1 MLRLT
6 IPKVTS
12 DPIISGLVATMEGA
26 TRVASIHV
34 PLEPVPA
41 SRPRVTRWGTFY
53 LKPYA
58 EWMAKAK
65 KLIAAGDLSFHEKT
79 PLFVIVESVSTKART
94 SKLTYP
100 RYDVDNTAK
109 AVLDVVTK
117 VTGWWHDD
125 DQIVLLTS
133 MKRFAAKGEDAHS
146 NVHIYRC
153 D

>member
-1 MLRLT
+1 
-6 IPKVTS
+6 
-12 DPIISGLVATMEGA
+12 MEGA
-26 TRVASIHV
+26 TLVASIHL

-53 LKPYA
+53 LKTYSD
-58 EWMAKAK
+58 WTAKAK
-65 KLIAAGDLSFHEKT
+65 KLLGAGNLTFHEKT
-79 PLFVIVESVSTKART
+79 PLFVVVESVSTKART

-100 RYDVDNTAK
+100 RYDVDNSAK

-133 MKRFAAKGEDAHS
+133 SKRFAAKGEAAHS

>member
-1 MLRLT
+1 
-6 IPKVTS
+6 
-12 DPIISGLVATMEGA
+12 MEGA
-26 TRVASIHV
+26 TRVASIHF

-53 LKPYA
+53 LKTYS

-65 KLIAAGDLSFHEKT
+65 KLIGSGTLTFHEKT

-117 VTGWWHDD
+117 VSGWWYDD

-133 MKRFAAKGEDAHS
+133 SKRFAAKGEAAHS

>member
-1 MLRLT
+1 
-6 IPKVTS
+6 
-12 DPIISGLVATMEGA
+12 MEGA
-26 TRVASIHV
+26 TRVASIHF

-41 SRPRVTRWGTFY
+41 SRPRVSRWGTFY
-53 LKPYA
+53 LKTYS

-65 KLIAAGDLSFHEKT
+65 KLIGSGTLTFHEKT

-94 SKLTYP
+94 SKLAYP

-117 VTGWWHDD
+117 VSGWWYDD

-133 MKRFAAKGEDAHS
+133 SKRFAAKGEAAHS

>member
-1 MLRLT
+1 
-6 IPKVTS
+6 
-12 DPIISGLVATMEGA
+12 MEGA
-26 TRVASIHV
+26 TLVASIHI

-53 LKPYA
+53 LKTYSD
-58 EWMAKAK
+58 WMAKAK
-65 KLIAAGDLSFHEKT
+65 KLLGAGNLTFHEKA
-79 PLFVIVESVSTKART
+79 PLFVVVESVSTKART
-94 SKLTYP
+94 SKLSYP
-100 RYDVDNTAK
+100 RYDVDNSAK

-133 MKRFAAKGEDAHS
+133 SKRFAAKGEAAHS